1 MKAINSNIKLD
12 TSTAK
17 QFCHL
22 TCGSDWLQ
30 CKWPYDTTWLNNHL
44 KSCSNMKP
52 KKTAGMPSV
61 ENWSKVFSINLKD
74 QCVEPPLEKVPCP
87 GLTAADDPCIST
99 YFECSGALYGGA
111 ESISVISMWLFSKLF
126 SQLWGHQLKKQAI
139 DTQNLQSKWHCDH
152 HDKCIYS
159 CIPECLHW
167 TSQRKGEHDLPCTNC
182 QALLSNQQLKDVLQK
197 PMPQDKDLRHTN
209 TQWHLPKKLV
219 GLFACINGL
228 REIFEEMVSSIS
240 QWYCAQLTS
249 HSIECRE
256 HAVYQIC
263 HWCTCW

>member
-1 MKAINSNIKLD
+1 MEDDHRTRAEANSGTFVTNPGKLAKWTNAMKAINSNIKLD

-111 ESISVISMWLFSKLF
+111 ESISVISM
-126 SQLWGHQLKKQAI
+126 
-139 DTQNLQSKWHCDH
+139 
-152 HDKCIYS
+152 
-159 CIPECLHW
+159 
-167 TSQRKGEHDLPCTNC
+167 
-182 QALLSNQQLKDVLQK
+182 
-197 PMPQDKDLRHTN
+197 
-209 TQWHLPKKLV
+209 
-219 GLFACINGL
+219 
-228 REIFEEMVSSIS
+228 
-240 QWYCAQLTS
+240 
-249 HSIECRE
+249 
-256 HAVYQIC
+256 
-263 HWCTCW
+263 